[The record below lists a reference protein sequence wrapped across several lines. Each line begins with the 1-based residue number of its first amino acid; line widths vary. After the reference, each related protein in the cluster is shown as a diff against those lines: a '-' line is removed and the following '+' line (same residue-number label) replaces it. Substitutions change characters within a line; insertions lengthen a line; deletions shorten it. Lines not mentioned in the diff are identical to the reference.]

1 MYAYVYSRKH
11 MHAHLVILALLR
23 VSSTNKKQIVETVSP
38 HAELNT
44 QTQVHRFI
52 LRNLLTD
59 LRPIY
64 HSSSIAKI
72 E

>member
-52 LRNLLTD
+52 LRNLTD